1 MVSGLL
7 GMPPIFD
14 FDLIKIISSY
24 IGILLAVEMFSYG
37 TIIHTC

>member
-7 GMPPIFD
+7 GMLPICD

>member
-7 GMPPIFD
+7 GMLPIFD
-14 FDLIKIISSY
+14 FDPIKIISSY
-24 IGILLAVEMFSYG
+24 IGILLAVEVLSYG